1 VRWPWVFLVFIAAL
15 TALGVITHVIRSGDA
30 TRRPWA
36 TVTSST
42 VTATASASTAASA
55 GDAADR
61 AWIAARAV
69 GIDLDCDL
77 RPNTYYLLSV
87 APSAEG
93 WRPVIQG
100 AADGLSRD
108 LGLPAGTLFVVR
120 TLSGADALD
129 RAARGPRLSEVVISV
144 DEALVVG
151 VVRGQS
157 ETIAHF
163 LPRVAKTCVIVGGWI
178 TLPPLARVEDPLRQG
193 AVAHELGHALG
204 LAHDTLPTSLM
215 APDVHLDAWWPTPQ
229 GLTAAD
235 RARLRSAQGLAP

>member
-1 VRWPWVFLVFIAAL
+1 MVFIAAL
-15 TALGVITHVIRSGDA
+15 TALGVTTHVIRSGDA
-30 TRRPWA
+30 TRGPWA

-42 VTATASASTAASA
+42 VTATASAAASEGA
-55 GDAADR
+55 EGADR

-93 WRPVIQG
+93 WRPVIQS

-120 TLSGADALD
+120 TLSKTDALD

-163 LPRVAKTCVIVGGWI
+163 LPRVARTCVIVGGWI
-178 TLPPLARVEDPLRQG
+178 TLPPLARVEDPLRQT

-235 RARLRSAQGLAP
+235 RSRLRSALGLSP